1 MEEIQLVEEKLE
13 YKTLECEKLKT
24 KLEDLNHQ
32 NIVFVQNV

>member
-1 MEEIQLVEEKLE
+1 MEEMQIIEEKLE

-24 KLEDLNHQ
+24 KLQDLSQQ